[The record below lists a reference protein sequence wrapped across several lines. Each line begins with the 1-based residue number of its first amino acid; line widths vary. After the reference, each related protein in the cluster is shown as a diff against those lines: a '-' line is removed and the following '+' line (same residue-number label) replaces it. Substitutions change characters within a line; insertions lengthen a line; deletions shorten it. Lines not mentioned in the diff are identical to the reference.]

1 MEWFQRIYRFFQ
13 SIFES
18 LSFKNKP
25 HGFEPFYDDES
36 GHTVYEYNFVST
48 NENHF
53 VPINENHFVPTNENT
68 MIRL

>member
-1 MEWFQRIYRFFQ
+1 MEWIQSIYRFFQ
-13 SIFES
+13 SIFET
-18 LSFKNKP
+18 LTFKHKP

-48 NENHF
+48 NEEFTSSNGEF
-53 VPINENHFVPTNENT
+53 TPTNENT

>member
-13 SIFES
+13 SIYER
-18 LSFKNKP
+18 LSFRSKS

-48 NENHF
+48 NE
-53 VPINENHFVPTNENT
+53 PEME
-68 MIRL
+68 RL